1 MLVADATPEDV
12 VVCEALPSPTYLR
25 SAAEGS
31 SVKVAKDLQTDFARE
46 NGKRV
51 DADEMGELLR
61 EQGELGEAAHCEE
74 PVEYEGASG
83 MGGGRKVGPDGAH
96 GTSFFNGEC
105 IQCL

>member
-1 MLVADATPEDV
+1 MYRTALFKDGEAPPALETFLPDMLFADATPEDV

-31 SVKVAKDLQTDFARE
+31 SVEVAEDLETDFARE

-61 EQGELGEAAHCEE
+61 EQGELGEAAHGEE
-74 PVEYEGASG
+74 TLE
-83 MGGGRKVGPDGAH
+83 D
-96 GTSFFNGEC
+96 EC
-105 IQCL
+105 AAGVR